1 MPKFN
6 SFKIVNLKYS
16 DNGRRLMSDNLISAK
31 GEHLQVEA
39 KNSCGKTVVIQTL
52 IQPIIPLADVGRKAI
67 DLYTIKEPVYSMIE
81 WILDDNKTKL
91 ITGIGFER
99 KASLESDDN
108 TSGSKSSFFKY
119 FTFTIEEDERLG
131 INLDNLEIYKVYS
144 RGGKY
149 LKSLYEMEEY
159 IKHLKHISPDK
170 VNVFGQD
177 SKKYKQKLEEYGIHQ
192 EEWKDINLKI
202 NKDESNLP
210 KFFETANTTE
220 KLLKNK
226 ILPLI
231 ENSLS
236 DPDSKETGIKQLR
249 GQVENFV
256 NFCIEMD
263 EKIQSYND
271 FNILLNYTKEMQ
283 EVINQLDI
291 SETQKAEVE
300 TTLAEYYSYAIN
312 KLELIEEQKK
322 LNQDRLQEIER
333 KEKYINFELESYE
346 LENLTEHAASKLELI
361 DNLDL
366 HKKELESKYTQTK
379 EDINILEYQRLHK
392 ELNNNIGYIADKEAS
407 KEKLS
412 LENEEI
418 SKQVNNLGYS
428 INKKLSSIVQELEDK
443 RDNISSDIKDTIEEK
458 EKLETT
464 IEQQNSEIKSHS
476 IELNVKKGELNQ
488 YNNSLDVFISN
499 NNDIEPFITRT
510 LYGQD
515 VNYTNYIESVNDD
528 IKKYESKVN
537 EYENSIKELNNEINN
552 LKLENSKSDLNIE
565 QIKNNIEKLYTE
577 IYELENF
584 EESLDKLA
592 ESFDINR
599 EALVNTKDI
608 FKEIKYC
615 VDKFKDDIQIS
626 RNYKSE
632 LDQKRNI
639 LTNTTDISI
648 DSKLQDELDRL
659 GIDTEFGFNHLI
671 NLDIPLENKEKMIR
685 ECPILP
691 YSIIV
696 SRSNYEKLKKKE
708 LQHNTK
714 FTTPIIIREDAD
726 NINLSQ
732 YNNIISDGNINLL
745 MSFDMNL
752 LDKEKRQQDIKHT
765 TEEIL
770 KVEDKINFLEARIN
784 KLDEFKYNCSTIQY
798 SVDKKE
804 SKQLKLHELEN
815 ELEEINYRKI
825 DNNKE
830 ITIKTHEIDKLSTSI
845 HKCNEMLESK
855 KEKLNEIK
863 SLYNQYDMVKNHER
877 DMNDLKDEI
886 DNIETELKNNKS
898 LKTKREND
906 LLEFNVQKTKVETEL
921 NDTLKLLKEYTAY
934 NTGFIISGE
943 LNELLSKI
951 ASLKSSSVVSDLE
964 ELNKDIANAK
974 STNVTLQSR
983 MDTLSQEITSVND
996 VLSKVIL
1003 YSESELKEKLEKLIK
1018 PINEKNKEI
1027 EKATKDYDILIYRI
1041 KTKRDDILQR
1051 YNRQPLDIDKIED
1064 FDFDKRISDVKAEE
1078 KSVIDENKEL
1088 DELKNTLSAASQT
1101 LERFKKNNVTIKNFD
1116 NIDLFQMQKE
1126 GIDKLYDIEKTQK
1139 DLNARINNIHKNI
1152 NEFDATKNNK
1162 YKIITQNFN
1171 MQNIGIKSHI
1181 EILKKVELHLENDI
1195 RNVEEHKKSL
1205 DNEKALICRKTQ
1217 EYLKDCINELR
1228 EFNKLGKHNGQTIFE
1243 IKLPKNED
1251 INYNVVNTVI
1261 EDLHESKDV
1270 SKIEMII
1277 NSYYLIDK
1285 LIGMGTIKIRV
1296 LKYELNNVESLIP
1309 WDRVGKI
1316 CSGGQTFCV
1325 SFIVLTM
1332 LMEYKRNTVGSLQR
1346 NLNSKVLLMDNPFGK
1361 TSEEGFLKKT
1371 FELAEKFNVQIISYT
1386 HIKAMSIR
1394 ERFNIIYTMDVRN
1407 TTSGKELVVLEEDK
1421 THAKTKEYIK
1431 TSEYSIQEHT
1441 LQEDFFATIQ

>member
-16 DNGRRLMSDNLISAK
+16 DNGRRLMSDNLISAR

-52 IQPIIPLADVGRKAI
+52 MQSILPLADVGRKAI

-99 KASLESDDN
+99 RASLESDEN

-119 FTFTIEEDERLG
+119 FTFTIEEAERLG
-131 INLDNLEIYKVYS
+131 INLENLEIYKVTS
-144 RGGKY
+144 KGGKY

-159 IKHLKHISPDK
+159 LKHLKYISTEK

-236 DPDSKETGIKQLR
+236 NPDSKETSIKQLR
-249 GQVENFV
+249 GQVENFI

-271 FNILLNYTKEMQ
+271 FNILLGYTKEVK
-283 EVINQLDI
+283 EAINQLDI
-291 SETQKAEVE
+291 SENQKSEVE
-300 TTLAEYYSYAIN
+300 TTLAEYYSYAVN
-312 KLELIEEQKK
+312 KLDIIEEQKNHNKDK
-322 LNQDRLQEIER
+322 LQQIEN

-346 LENLTEHAASKLELI
+346 LDKLKNQCANIFKLK
-361 DNLDL
+361 DDL
-366 HKKELESKYTQTK
+366 EKDKKELELKHDKIK
-379 EDINILEYQRLHK
+379 EDINILEYQKLNK
-392 ELNNNIGYIADKEAS
+392 DLNNNMEYIANKEAL
-407 KEKLS
+407 KEKLT
-412 LENEEI
+412 LKHEEI
-418 SKQVNNLGYS
+418 SQQVNNLGYS
-428 INKKLSSIVQELEDK
+428 INKKLSSTVQELEKK
-443 RDNISSDIKDTIEEK
+443 RENISSTIKDTIKEK
-458 EKLETT
+458 EELENT
-464 IEQQNSEIKSHS
+464 IENQNSKIKSFS
-476 IELNVKKGELNQ
+476 IKLNVKENELNQ
-488 YNNSLDVFISN
+488 YNKSLNEFISN
-499 NNDIEPFITRT
+499 NSDIEHFISRT

-515 VNYTNYIESVNDD
+515 VNYANYIDSVNND
-528 IKKYESKVN
+528 IKKCQSRIN
-537 EYENSIKELNNEINN
+537 EYENFLKELNDEINN
-552 LKLENSKSDLNIE
+552 IKLENHKNDLMIP
-565 QIKNNIEKLYTE
+565 QINSNIEKLDKE
-577 IYELENF
+577 ILQLENF

-592 ESFDINR
+592 ESFDIDR
-599 EALVNTKDI
+599 EALVSTKDI

-615 VDKFKDDIQIS
+615 VDKFKDETQKS

-632 LDQKRNI
+632 LEQKLNI

-671 NLDIPLENKEKMIR
+671 NLDIPLENKEKMIE

-708 LQHNTK
+708 LQYNTK

-732 YNNIISDGNINLL
+732 YNNIITDGNINLL
-745 MSFDMNL
+745 MSFDINL
-752 LDKEKRQQDIKHT
+752 LDKEKRQKDIEFTKN
-765 TEEIL
+765 EIS
-770 KVEDKINFLEARIN
+770 KVEDRIDFIESQIN

-798 SVDKKE
+798 SIDKKE
-804 SKQLKLHELEN
+804 SKKLELKELKK

-825 DNNKE
+825 DNSKE
-830 ITIKTHEIDKLSTSI
+830 IENKNYQINKLSTS
-845 HKCNEMLESK
+845 KNNFSKNLESK
-855 KEKLNEIK
+855 KEKLKEVK
-863 SLYNQYDMVKNHER
+863 SLYNQYNRVKNHGSYI
-877 DMNDLKDEI
+877 NDLKDK
-886 DNIETELKNNKS
+886 IESIERTLKNNKS
-898 LKTKREND
+898 LKVKKEND
-906 LLEFNVQKTKVETEL
+906 ILQFNLQKKEIETKL
-921 NDTLKLLKEYTAY
+921 NDNLKLLKEYTTY
-934 NTGFIISGE
+934 NTGYIIEGE
-943 LNELLSKI
+943 LNELLSKTK
-951 ASLKSSSVVSDLE
+951 SLRSSSIVNDLNA
-964 ELNKDIANAK
+964 LNNDIANAK
-974 STNVTLQSR
+974 SASENFQSR
-983 MDTLSQEITSVND
+983 MNTLRQEITSVDDILN
-996 VLSKVIL
+996 KVIL
-1003 YSESELKEKLEKLIK
+1003 NLESELKEKLEKLIK
-1018 PINEKNKEI
+1018 PISEKNKEI
-1027 EKATKDYDILIYRI
+1027 EKIAKDYDRLTYKIED
-1041 KTKRDDILQR
+1041 KSNDILKQ
-1051 YNRQPLDIDKIED
+1051 YNRQPIDIDKIED
-1064 FDFDKRISDVKAEE
+1064 FDFDKRIADVKAQE
-1078 KSVIDENKEL
+1078 KSVIDENMEL
-1088 DELKNTLSAASQT
+1088 DELKNTLSVVSQT

-1116 NIDLFQMQKE
+1116 NMDLLQMKNE
-1126 GIDKLYDIEKTQK
+1126 GIDKLYDIENNQK
-1139 DLNARINNIHKNI
+1139 DLNIKINNINKNI
-1152 NEFDATKNNK
+1152 NEFNATKNNK

-1171 MQNIGIKSHI
+1171 MPNIGIKSQL
-1181 EILKKVELHLENDI
+1181 EVLKKVELHLENDI

-1205 DNEKALICRKTQ
+1205 DDEKSIICRKTQ

-1332 LMEYKRNTVGSLQR
+1332 LMEYKRHTPGNLRRS
-1346 NLNSKVLLMDNPFGK
+1346 LNSKVLLMDNPFGK
-1361 TSEEGFLKKT
+1361 TSDEGFLKKI

-1421 THAKTKEYIK
+1421 THAKIKEYIK
-1431 TSEYSIQEHT
+1431 TSEYSIQEHI
-1441 LQEDFFATIQ
+1441 LQEDFFTEIQ